1 MTPYYIYMTKNLK
14 IMNMK
19 KVLFT
24 AALALGLMSA
34 SAQEQQTIE
43 VFKPHW
49 YIQLQGGAQ
58 YTLGERDFSD
68 LISPNAQIAVGYN
81 FNEIVG
87 ARLSVNAWQSKAGS
101 TIDNK
106 EYAWKWKYV
115 APSVDVTVNLSNLF
129 CGYKANRLLN
139 VGVFAGLGANIAFDN
154 DEAVEVDK
162 LLSSKYNTEFN
173 HPEYGKTIL
182 RPNAD
187 QWLRYVWDG
196 TKIRL
201 NGRFG
206 LTADFRVSDR
216 VAVGLEAQA
225 NILSDRYNSKKAPN
239 PDFYFNALAG
249 VKIALGDTHQSKV
262 VEPCNQIIEKIVEV
276 PKVVEKIVEVPA
288 PISNTMAQVEPLKET
303 FFYAIRLSDPTAN
316 STIDKIVAWCNK
328 YPTKGISISGYADKG
343 TGNPKINQGYA
354 KQRADKVA
362 KILQEKG
369 VAASRM
375 TVNSYGDTVQPFAE
389 NDKNRCV
396 IVVGE

>member
-1 MTPYYIYMTKNLK
+1 
-14 IMNMK
+14 MNIK

-24 AALALGLMSA
+24 AALALGIMSA

-68 LISPNAQIAVGYN
+68 LISPNAQVTVGYN
-81 FNEIVG
+81 FNPIVG

-101 TIDNK
+101 TIENV

-115 APSVDVTVNLSNLF
+115 APSLDVTVNLSNLV
-129 CGYKANRLLN
+129 CGYNAYRVFNL
-139 VGVFAGLGANIAFDN
+139 GIFAGVGANIAFDN
-154 DEAVEVDK
+154 DEAVNVNNR
-162 LLSSKYNTEFN
+162 LNALY
-173 HPEYGKTIL
+173 PGYM
-182 RPNAD
+182 RPSAD
-187 QWLRYVWDG
+187 QWLRYIWDG
-196 TKIRL
+196 TKVRL
-201 NGRFG
+201 NGRAG
-206 LTADFRVSDR
+206 LTADFRVSNR
-216 VAVGLEAQA
+216 VSVGLEAQA
-225 NILSDRYNSKKAPN
+225 NIVSDRYNSKKAPN
-239 PDFYFNALAG
+239 SDFYFNALAG
-249 VKIALGDTHQSKV
+249 VKIALGATHKSQV
-262 VEPCNQIIEKIVEV
+262 VEPCNRVVEKIVEV
-276 PKVVEKIVEVPA
+276 PKIVEKIVEVPA
-288 PISNTMAQVEPLKET
+288 PVSNQVAQVEPLKET

-316 STIDKIVAWCNK
+316 ATIDKIVEWCNK
-328 YPTKGISISGYADKG
+328 YPTKSISISGYADKG

-362 KILQEKG
+362 KILQQKG
-369 VAASRM
+369 IAASRM

>member
-1 MTPYYIYMTKNLK
+1 
-14 IMNMK
+14 MNIK

-24 AALALGLMSA
+24 AALALGIMSA

-43 VFKPHW
+43 VFNPHW

-68 LISPNAQIAVGYN
+68 LISPNAQVTVGYN
-81 FNEIVG
+81 FNPIVG

-101 TIDNK
+101 TIQNI

-115 APSVDVTVNLSNLF
+115 APSVDVTVNLSNLV
-129 CGYKANRLLN
+129 CGYKANRIFNL
-139 VGVFAGLGANIAFDN
+139 GIFAGLGANIAFDN
-154 DEAVEVDK
+154 DEAVNVNNS
-162 LLSSKYNTEFN
+162 LNALY
-173 HPEYGKTIL
+173 PGYV
-182 RPNAD
+182 RPSAD
-187 QWLRYVWDG
+187 QWLRYIWDG
-196 TKIRL
+196 TKVRL
-201 NGRFG
+201 NGRAG

-225 NILSDRYNSKKAPN
+225 NIVSDHYNSKKAPN
-239 PDFYFNALAG
+239 SDFYFNALAG
-249 VKIALGDTHQSKV
+249 VKIALGATHKSQV
-262 VEPCNQIIEKIVEV
+262 VEPCPRIVEKIVEV
-276 PKVVEKIVEVPA
+276 PKIVEKIVEVPA
-288 PISNTMAQVEPLKET
+288 PVSNQVAQVEPLKET

-316 STIDKIVAWCNK
+316 ATIDKIVEWCNK

-362 KILQEKG
+362 KILQQKG

-375 TVNSYGDTVQPFAE
+375 TVNSYGDTVQPFPE

>member
-1 MTPYYIYMTKNLK
+1 MI
-14 IMNMK
+14 IK

-24 AALALGLMSA
+24 AALALGIMSA

-49 YIQLQGGAQ
+49 YFQLQGGAQ
-58 YTLGERDFSD
+58 YTLGERDFGD
-68 LISPNAQIAVGYN
+68 LISPNAQVTVGYN
-81 FNEIVG
+81 FNPLVG

-101 TIDNK
+101 TIDGT

-115 APSVDVTVNLSNLF
+115 APSLDVTLNLSNLV
-129 CGYKANRLLN
+129 CGYKANRFFNL
-139 VGVFAGLGANIAFDN
+139 GIFAGVGANIAFDN
-154 DEAVEVDK
+154 DEAVKVN
-162 LLSSKYNTEFN
+162 NTLTALY
-173 HPEYGKTIL
+173 PGATVL

-196 TKIRL
+196 TKVRL
-201 NGRFG
+201 NGRAG
-206 LTADFRVSDR
+206 ITADFRVSDR
-216 VAVGLEAQA
+216 VAVGLELQA
-225 NILSDRYNSKKAPN
+225 NMLSDRYNSKKAPN

-249 VKIALGDTHQSKV
+249 VKVALGATHTSKV
-262 VEPCNQIIEKIVEV
+262 VEPCNRVVEVEKIVEV
-276 PKVVEKIVEVPA
+276 PKEVIKYVEVEKPTNKQAE
-288 PISNTMAQVEPLKET
+288 VEPLKET

-328 YPTKGISISGYADKG
+328 YPTKSISISGYADKG

-354 KQRADKVA
+354 KQRAEKVA
-362 KILQEKG
+362 KILQDRG
-369 VAASRM
+369 IAASRM
-375 TVNSYGDTVQPFAE
+375 TVESFGDTVQPFPE

>member
-1 MTPYYIYMTKNLK
+1 
-14 IMNMK
+14 MNIK

-24 AALALGLMSA
+24 AALALGIMSA

-43 VFKPHW
+43 VFNPHW

-68 LISPNAQIAVGYN
+68 LISPNAQVTVGYN
-81 FNEIVG
+81 FNPIVG

-101 TIDNK
+101 TIENV

-115 APSVDVTVNLSNLF
+115 APSLDVTVNLSNLV
-129 CGYKANRLLN
+129 CGYNAYRVFNL
-139 VGVFAGLGANIAFDN
+139 GIFAGVGANIAFDN
-154 DEAVEVDK
+154 DEAVNVNNR
-162 LLSSKYNTEFN
+162 LNALY
-173 HPEYGKTIL
+173 PGYM
-182 RPNAD
+182 RPSAD
-187 QWLRYVWDG
+187 QWLRYIWDG
-196 TKIRL
+196 TKVRL
-201 NGRFG
+201 NGRAG
-206 LTADFRVSDR
+206 LTADFRVSNR
-216 VAVGLEAQA
+216 VSVGLEAQA
-225 NILSDRYNSKKAPN
+225 NIVSDRYNSKKAPN
-239 PDFYFNALAG
+239 SDFYFNALAG
-249 VKIALGDTHQSKV
+249 VKIALGATHKSQV
-262 VEPCNQIIEKIVEV
+262 VEPCPRIVEKIVEV
-276 PKVVEKIVEVPA
+276 PKIVEKIVEVPA
-288 PISNTMAQVEPLKET
+288 PVSNQVAQVEPLKET

-316 STIDKIVAWCNK
+316 ATIDKIVEWCNK

-362 KILQEKG
+362 KILQQRG

-396 IVVGE
+396 IGVGE

>member
-1 MTPYYIYMTKNLK
+1 
-14 IMNMK
+14 MNIK

-24 AALALGLMSA
+24 AALALGIMSA

-43 VFKPHW
+43 VFNPHW

-68 LISPNAQIAVGYN
+68 LISPNAQVTVGYN
-81 FNEIVG
+81 FNPIIG

-101 TIDNK
+101 TIENI

-115 APSVDVTVNLSNLF
+115 APSVDVTVNLSNLV
-129 CGYKANRLLN
+129 CGYKANRIFNL
-139 VGVFAGLGANIAFDN
+139 GIFAGLGANIAFDN
-154 DEAVEVDK
+154 DEAVNVNNR
-162 LLSSKYNTEFN
+162 LNALY
-173 HPEYGKTIL
+173 PGYV
-182 RPNAD
+182 RPSAD
-187 QWLRYVWDG
+187 QWLRYIWDG
-196 TKIRL
+196 TKVRL
-201 NGRFG
+201 NGRAG

-225 NILSDRYNSKKAPN
+225 NIVSDHYNSKKAPN
-239 PDFYFNALAG
+239 SDFYFNALAG
-249 VKIALGDTHQSKV
+249 VKIALGATHKSQV
-262 VEPCNQIIEKIVEV
+262 VEPCPRIVEKIVEV
-276 PKVVEKIVEVPA
+276 PKIVEKIVEVPA
-288 PISNTMAQVEPLKET
+288 PVSNQVAQVEPLKET

-316 STIDKIVAWCNK
+316 ATIDKIVEWCNK

-362 KILQEKG
+362 KILQQKG

-375 TVNSYGDTVQPFAE
+375 TVNSYGDTVQPFPE

>member
-1 MTPYYIYMTKNLK
+1 
-14 IMNMK
+14 MNIK

-24 AALALGLMSA
+24 AALALGIMSA

-43 VFKPHW
+43 VFNPHW

-68 LISPNAQIAVGYN
+68 LISPNAQVTVGYN
-81 FNEIVG
+81 FNPIVG

-101 TIDNK
+101 TIENT

-139 VGVFAGLGANIAFDN
+139 VGIFAGVGANIAFDN
-154 DEAVEVDK
+154 DEAVNVNNSIE
-162 LLSSKYNTEFN
+162 SKY
-173 HPEYGKTIL
+173 KTQFGTVL

-187 QWLRYVWDG
+187 QWLRYIWDG
-196 TKIRL
+196 TKVRL
-201 NGRFG
+201 NGRAG

-216 VAVGLEAQA
+216 VSVGLEAQA

-239 PDFYFNALAG
+239 ADFYFNALAG
-249 VKIALGDTHQSKV
+249 VKVALGATHRSQV
-262 VEPCNQIIEKIVEV
+262 VEPCNRIVEKIVEV

-288 PISNTMAQVEPLKET
+288 PVSNQIAQVEPLKET

-316 STIDKIVAWCNK
+316 ATIDKIVAWCNK

-362 KILQEKG
+362 KILQERG
-369 VAASRM
+369 IAASRM

>member
-1 MTPYYIYMTKNLK
+1 
-14 IMNMK
+14 MNIK

-24 AALALGLMSA
+24 AALALGIMSA

-43 VFKPHW
+43 VFNPHW

-68 LISPNAQIAVGYN
+68 LISPNAQVTVGYN
-81 FNEIVG
+81 FNPIIG

-101 TIDNK
+101 TIENI

-115 APSVDVTVNLSNLF
+115 APSLDVTVNLSNLV
-129 CGYKANRLLN
+129 CGYKANRIFNL
-139 VGVFAGLGANIAFDN
+139 GIFAGLGANIAFDN
-154 DEAVEVDK
+154 DEAVNVNNR
-162 LLSSKYNTEFN
+162 LNALY
-173 HPEYGKTIL
+173 PGYV
-182 RPNAD
+182 RPSAD
-187 QWLRYVWDG
+187 QWLRYIWDG
-196 TKIRL
+196 TKVRL
-201 NGRFG
+201 NGRAG

-225 NILSDRYNSKKAPN
+225 NIVSDHYNSKKAPN
-239 PDFYFNALAG
+239 SDFYFNALAG
-249 VKIALGDTHQSKV
+249 VKIALGATHKSQV
-262 VEPCNQIIEKIVEV
+262 VEPCPRIVEKIVEV
-276 PKVVEKIVEVPA
+276 PKIVEKIVEVPA
-288 PISNTMAQVEPLKET
+288 PVSNQVAQVEPLKET

-316 STIDKIVAWCNK
+316 ATIDKIVEWCNK

-362 KILQEKG
+362 KILQQRG

-375 TVNSYGDTVQPFAE
+375 TVNSYGDTVQPFPE

>member
-1 MTPYYIYMTKNLK
+1 
-14 IMNMK
+14 MNIK

-24 AALALGLMSA
+24 AALALGIMSA

-49 YIQLQGGAQ
+49 YFQLQGGAQ
-58 YTLGERDFSD
+58 YTLGERDFGD
-68 LISPNAQIAVGYN
+68 LISPNAQVTVGYN
-81 FNEIVG
+81 FNPLVG

-101 TIDNK
+101 TIDGT

-115 APSVDVTVNLSNLF
+115 APSLDVTLNLSNLV
-129 CGYKANRLLN
+129 CGYKANRFFNL
-139 VGVFAGLGANIAFDN
+139 GIFAGVGANIAFDN
-154 DEAVEVDK
+154 DEAVKVN
-162 LLSSKYNTEFN
+162 NTLTALY
-173 HPEYGKTIL
+173 PGATVL

-196 TKIRL
+196 TKVRL
-201 NGRFG
+201 NGRAG
-206 LTADFRVSDR
+206 ITADFRISDR
-216 VAVGLEAQA
+216 VAVGLELQA
-225 NILSDRYNSKKAPN
+225 NMLSDRYNSKKAPN

-249 VKIALGDTHQSKV
+249 VKVALGATHTSKV
-262 VEPCNQIIEKIVEV
+262 VEPCNRVVEVEKIVEV
-276 PKVVEKIVEVPA
+276 PKEVIKYVEVEKPTNKQAE
-288 PISNTMAQVEPLKET
+288 VEPLKET

-316 STIDKIVAWCNK
+316 ATIDKIVAWCNK
-328 YPTKGISISGYADKG
+328 YPTKSISISGYADKG

-354 KQRADKVA
+354 KQRAEKVA

-369 VAASRM
+369 IAASRM
-375 TVNSYGDTVQPFAE
+375 TVESFGDTVQPFPE

>member
-1 MTPYYIYMTKNLK
+1 
-14 IMNMK
+14 MNIK

-24 AALALGLMSA
+24 AALALGIMSA

-43 VFKPHW
+43 VFNPHW

-68 LISPNAQIAVGYN
+68 LISPNAQVTVGYN
-81 FNEIVG
+81 FNPIIG

-101 TIDNK
+101 TIENI

-115 APSVDVTVNLSNLF
+115 APSVDVTVNLSNLV
-129 CGYKANRLLN
+129 CGYKANRIFNL
-139 VGVFAGLGANIAFDN
+139 GIFAGLGANIAFDN
-154 DEAVEVDK
+154 DEAVNVNNS
-162 LLSSKYNTEFN
+162 LNALY
-173 HPEYGKTIL
+173 PGYV
-182 RPNAD
+182 RPSAD
-187 QWLRYVWDG
+187 QWLRYIWDG
-196 TKIRL
+196 TKVRL
-201 NGRFG
+201 NGRAG

-225 NILSDRYNSKKAPN
+225 NIVSDHYNSKKAPN
-239 PDFYFNALAG
+239 SDFYFNALAG
-249 VKIALGDTHQSKV
+249 VKIALGATHKSQV
-262 VEPCNQIIEKIVEV
+262 VEPCPRIVEKIVEV
-276 PKVVEKIVEVPA
+276 PKIVEKIVEVPA
-288 PISNTMAQVEPLKET
+288 PVSNQVAQVEPLKET

-316 STIDKIVAWCNK
+316 ATIDKIVEWCNK

-362 KILQEKG
+362 KILQQRG

-375 TVNSYGDTVQPFAE
+375 TVNSYGDTVQPFPE

>member
-1 MTPYYIYMTKNLK
+1 
-14 IMNMK
+14 MNIK

-24 AALALGLMSA
+24 AALALGIMSA

-49 YIQLQGGAQ
+49 YFQLQGGAQ

-68 LISPNAQIAVGYN
+68 LISPNAQVTVGYN
-81 FNEIVG
+81 FNPLVG

-101 TIDNK
+101 TIDGT

-115 APSVDVTVNLSNLF
+115 APSLDVTLNLSNLV
-129 CGYKANRLLN
+129 CGYKANRFFNL
-139 VGVFAGLGANIAFDN
+139 GIFAGVGANIAFDN
-154 DEAVEVDK
+154 DEAVKVN
-162 LLSSKYNTEFN
+162 NTLTALY
-173 HPEYGKTIL
+173 PGATVL

-196 TKIRL
+196 TKVRL
-201 NGRFG
+201 NGRAG
-206 LTADFRVSDR
+206 ITADFRVSDR
-216 VAVGLEAQA
+216 VAVGLELQA
-225 NILSDRYNSKKAPN
+225 NMLSDRYNSKKAPN

-249 VKIALGDTHQSKV
+249 VKVALGATHTSKV
-262 VEPCNQIIEKIVEV
+262 VEPCNRVVEVEKIVEV
-276 PKVVEKIVEVPA
+276 PKEVIKYVEVEKPTNKQAE
-288 PISNTMAQVEPLKET
+288 VEPLKET

-354 KQRADKVA
+354 KQRAEKVA
-362 KILQEKG
+362 KILQDRG
-369 VAASRM
+369 IAASRM
-375 TVNSYGDTVQPFAE
+375 TVESFGDTVQPFPE

>member
-1 MTPYYIYMTKNLK
+1 
-14 IMNMK
+14 MNIK

-24 AALALGLMSA
+24 AALALGIMSA

-43 VFKPHW
+43 VFNPHW

-68 LISPNAQIAVGYN
+68 LISPNAQVTVGYN
-81 FNEIVG
+81 FNPIIG

-101 TIDNK
+101 TIENI

-115 APSVDVTVNLSNLF
+115 APSLDVTVNLSNLV
-129 CGYKANRLLN
+129 CGYKANRIFNL
-139 VGVFAGLGANIAFDN
+139 GIFAGLGANIAFDN
-154 DEAVEVDK
+154 DEAVNVNNR
-162 LLSSKYNTEFN
+162 LNALY
-173 HPEYGKTIL
+173 PGYV
-182 RPNAD
+182 RPSAD
-187 QWLRYVWDG
+187 QWLRYIWDG
-196 TKIRL
+196 TKVRL
-201 NGRFG
+201 NGRAG
-206 LTADFRVSDR
+206 VTADFRVSDR

-225 NILSDRYNSKKAPN
+225 NIVSDHYNSKKAPN
-239 PDFYFNALAG
+239 SDFYFNALAG
-249 VKIALGDTHQSKV
+249 VKIALGATHKSQV
-262 VEPCNQIIEKIVEV
+262 VEPCPRIVEKIVEV
-276 PKVVEKIVEVPA
+276 PKIVEKIVEVPA
-288 PISNTMAQVEPLKET
+288 PVSNQVAQVEPLKET

-316 STIDKIVAWCNK
+316 ATIDKIVEWCNK

-362 KILQEKG
+362 KILQQRG

-375 TVNSYGDTVQPFAE
+375 TVNSYGDTVQPFPE

>member
-1 MTPYYIYMTKNLK
+1 
-14 IMNMK
+14 MNIK

-24 AALALGLMSA
+24 AALALGIMSA

-43 VFKPHW
+43 VFNPHW

-68 LISPNAQIAVGYN
+68 LISPNAQVTVGYN
-81 FNEIVG
+81 FNPIVG

-101 TIDNK
+101 TIQNI

-115 APSVDVTVNLSNLF
+115 APSVDVTVNLSNLV
-129 CGYKANRLLN
+129 CGYKANRIFNL
-139 VGVFAGLGANIAFDN
+139 GIFAGLGANIAFDN
-154 DEAVEVDK
+154 DEAVNVNNS
-162 LLSSKYNTEFN
+162 LNALY
-173 HPEYGKTIL
+173 PGYV
-182 RPNAD
+182 RPSAD
-187 QWLRYVWDG
+187 QWLRYIWDG
-196 TKIRL
+196 TKVRL
-201 NGRFG
+201 NGRAG

-225 NILSDRYNSKKAPN
+225 NIVSDHYNSKKAPN
-239 PDFYFNALAG
+239 SDFYFNALAG
-249 VKIALGDTHQSKV
+249 VKIALGATHKSQV
-262 VEPCNQIIEKIVEV
+262 VEPCPRIVEKIVEV
-276 PKVVEKIVEVPA
+276 PKIVEKIVEVPA
-288 PISNTMAQVEPLKET
+288 PVSNQVAQVEPLKET

-316 STIDKIVAWCNK
+316 ATIDKIVEWCNK

-362 KILQEKG
+362 KILQQRG

-375 TVNSYGDTVQPFAE
+375 TVNSYGDTVQPFPE

>member
-1 MTPYYIYMTKNLK
+1 
-14 IMNMK
+14 MNIK

-24 AALALGLMSA
+24 AALALGIMSA

-49 YIQLQGGAQ
+49 YFQLQGGAQ

-68 LISPNAQIAVGYN
+68 LISPNAQVTVGYN
-81 FNEIVG
+81 FNPIVG

-101 TIDNK
+101 TIQNI

-115 APSVDVTVNLSNLF
+115 APSVDVTVNLSNLV
-129 CGYKANRLLN
+129 CGYKANRIFNL
-139 VGVFAGLGANIAFDN
+139 GIFAGLGANIAFDN
-154 DEAVEVDK
+154 DEAVNVNNS
-162 LLSSKYNTEFN
+162 LNALY
-173 HPEYGKTIL
+173 PGYV
-182 RPNAD
+182 RPSAD
-187 QWLRYVWDG
+187 QWLRYIWDG
-196 TKIRL
+196 TKVRL
-201 NGRFG
+201 NGRAG

-225 NILSDRYNSKKAPN
+225 NIVSDHYNSKKAPN
-239 PDFYFNALAG
+239 SDFYFNALAG
-249 VKIALGDTHQSKV
+249 VKIALGATHKSQV
-262 VEPCNQIIEKIVEV
+262 VEPCPRIVEKIVEV
-276 PKVVEKIVEVPA
+276 PKIVEKIVEVPA
-288 PISNTMAQVEPLKET
+288 PVSNQVAQVEPLKET

-316 STIDKIVAWCNK
+316 ATIDKIVEWCNK

-362 KILQEKG
+362 KILQQRG

-375 TVNSYGDTVQPFAE
+375 TVNSYGDTVQPFPE

>member
-1 MTPYYIYMTKNLK
+1 
-14 IMNMK
+14 MNIK

-24 AALALGLMSA
+24 AALALGVMSA

-43 VFKPHW
+43 VFNPHW

-68 LISPNAQIAVGYN
+68 LISPNAQVTVGYN
-81 FNEIVG
+81 FNPIIG

-101 TIDNK
+101 TIENI

-115 APSVDVTVNLSNLF
+115 APSVDVTVNLSNLV
-129 CGYKANRLLN
+129 CGYKANRIFNL
-139 VGVFAGLGANIAFDN
+139 GIFAGLGANIAFDN
-154 DEAVEVDK
+154 DEAVNVNNR
-162 LLSSKYNTEFN
+162 LNALY
-173 HPEYGKTIL
+173 PGYV
-182 RPNAD
+182 RPSAD
-187 QWLRYVWDG
+187 QWLRYIWDG
-196 TKIRL
+196 TKVRL
-201 NGRFG
+201 NGRAG

-225 NILSDRYNSKKAPN
+225 NIVSDHYNSKKAPN
-239 PDFYFNALAG
+239 SDFYFNALAG
-249 VKIALGDTHQSKV
+249 VKIALGATHKSQV
-262 VEPCNQIIEKIVEV
+262 VEPCPRIVEKIVEV
-276 PKVVEKIVEVPA
+276 PKIVEKIVEVPA
-288 PISNTMAQVEPLKET
+288 PVSNQVAQVEPLKET

-316 STIDKIVAWCNK
+316 ATIDKIVEWCNK

-362 KILQEKG
+362 KILQQRG

-375 TVNSYGDTVQPFAE
+375 TVNSYGDTVQPFPE

>member
-1 MTPYYIYMTKNLK
+1 
-14 IMNMK
+14 MNIK

-24 AALALGLMSA
+24 VALALGFMSA
-34 SAQEQQTIE
+34 SAQEEQQTIE
-43 VFKPHW
+43 VFNPHW
-49 YIQLQGGAQ
+49 YVQLQGGAQ

-68 LISPNAQIAVGYN
+68 LISPNAQVTVGYN
-81 FNEIVG
+81 FNPLIG

-101 TIDNK
+101 TIDNI

-115 APSVDVTVNLSNLF
+115 APSLDVTVNLSNLF
-129 CGYKANRLLN
+129 CGYKANRFFNL
-139 VGVFAGLGANIAFDN
+139 GIFAGLGANIAFDN
-154 DEAVEVDK
+154 DEAIQVN
-162 LLSSKYNTEFN
+162 NTLTALY
-173 HPEYGKTIL
+173 PGATIM

-196 TKIRL
+196 TKVRL
-201 NGRFG
+201 NGRTG
-206 LTADFRVSDR
+206 VTADFRVSDR
-216 VAVGLEAQA
+216 VSVGLEGQM

-239 PDFYFNALAG
+239 PDFYFNVLAG
-249 VKIALGDTHQSKV
+249 VKIALGPTHTSKV
-262 VEPCNQIIEKIVEV
+262 VEPCNRIVEVEKIVEV
-276 PKVVEKIVEVPA
+276 PKEVIKYVEVEKKTDKQAE
-288 PISNTMAQVEPLKET
+288 VEPLKET

-316 STIDKIVAWCNK
+316 ATIDKIVAWCSK
-328 YPTKGISISGYADKG
+328 YPTKGITISGYADKG

-362 KILQEKG
+362 KILQERG

-375 TVNSYGDTVQPFAE
+375 SVSSYGDTVQPFPE

>member
-1 MTPYYIYMTKNLK
+1 
-14 IMNMK
+14 MNIK

-24 AALALGLMSA
+24 AALALGIMSA

-43 VFKPHW
+43 VFNPHW

-68 LISPNAQIAVGYN
+68 LISPNAQVTVGYN
-81 FNEIVG
+81 FNPIIG

-101 TIDNK
+101 TIENI

-115 APSVDVTVNLSNLF
+115 APSVDVTVNLSNLV
-129 CGYKANRLLN
+129 CGYKANRIFNL
-139 VGVFAGLGANIAFDN
+139 GIFAGLGANIAFDN
-154 DEAVEVDK
+154 DEAVNVNNR
-162 LLSSKYNTEFN
+162 LNALY
-173 HPEYGKTIL
+173 PGYV
-182 RPNAD
+182 RPSAD
-187 QWLRYVWDG
+187 QWLRYIWDG
-196 TKIRL
+196 TKVRL
-201 NGRFG
+201 NGRAG

-225 NILSDRYNSKKAPN
+225 NIVSDHYNSKKAPN
-239 PDFYFNALAG
+239 SDFYFNALAG
-249 VKIALGDTHQSKV
+249 VKIALGATHKSQV
-262 VEPCNQIIEKIVEV
+262 VEPCPRIVEKIVEV
-276 PKVVEKIVEVPA
+276 PKIVEKIVEVPA
-288 PISNTMAQVEPLKET
+288 PVSNQVAQVEPLKET

-316 STIDKIVAWCNK
+316 ATIDKIVEWCNK

-362 KILQEKG
+362 KILQQRG

-375 TVNSYGDTVQPFAE
+375 TVNSYGDTVQPFPE

>member
-1 MTPYYIYMTKNLK
+1 
-14 IMNMK
+14 MNIK

-24 AALALGLMSA
+24 AALALGIMSA

-49 YIQLQGGAQ
+49 YFQLQGGAQ
-58 YTLGERDFSD
+58 YTLGERDFGD
-68 LISPNAQIAVGYN
+68 LISPNAQVTVGYN
-81 FNEIVG
+81 FNPLVG

-101 TIDNK
+101 TIDGT

-115 APSVDVTVNLSNLF
+115 APSLDVTLNLSNLV
-129 CGYKANRLLN
+129 CGYKANRFFNL
-139 VGVFAGLGANIAFDN
+139 GIFAGVGANIAFDN
-154 DEAVEVDK
+154 DEAVKVN
-162 LLSSKYNTEFN
+162 NTLTALY
-173 HPEYGKTIL
+173 PGATVL

-196 TKIRL
+196 TKVRL
-201 NGRFG
+201 NGRAG
-206 LTADFRVSDR
+206 ITADFRVSDR
-216 VAVGLEAQA
+216 VAVGLELQA
-225 NILSDRYNSKKAPN
+225 NMLSDRYNSKKAPN

-249 VKIALGDTHQSKV
+249 VKVALGATHTSKV
-262 VEPCNQIIEKIVEV
+262 VEPCNRVVEVEKIVEV
-276 PKVVEKIVEVPA
+276 PKEVIKYVEVEKPTNKQAE
-288 PISNTMAQVEPLKET
+288 VEPLKET

-316 STIDKIVAWCNK
+316 ATIDKIVAWCNK
-328 YPTKGISISGYADKG
+328 YPTKSISISGYADKG

-354 KQRADKVA
+354 KQRAEKVA

-369 VAASRM
+369 IAASRM
-375 TVNSYGDTVQPFAE
+375 TVESFGDTVQPFPE

>member
-1 MTPYYIYMTKNLK
+1 
-14 IMNMK
+14 MNIK

-24 AALALGLMSA
+24 AALALGIMSA

-49 YIQLQGGAQ
+49 YFQLQGGAQ

-68 LISPNAQIAVGYN
+68 LISPNAQVTVGYN
-81 FNEIVG
+81 FNPIVG

-101 TIDNK
+101 TIDNI

-115 APSVDVTVNLSNLF
+115 APSLDVTFNLSNAI
-129 CGYKANRLLN
+129 CGYKANRFFNL
-139 VGVFAGLGANIAFDN
+139 GVFAGIGANIAIDN
-154 DEAVEVDK
+154 DEAAEVN
-162 LLSSKYNTEFN
+162 NTLIALYPGATAF
-173 HPEYGKTIL
+173 

-187 QWLRYVWDG
+187 QWLRYLWDG
-196 TKIRL
+196 TKVRL
-201 NGRFG
+201 NGRAG
-206 LTADFRVSDR
+206 ITADFRVSDR
-216 VAVGLEAQA
+216 VAVGLELQA
-225 NILSDRYNSKKAPN
+225 NMLSDRYNSKKAPN

-249 VKIALGDTHQSKV
+249 VKVALGATHTSKV
-262 VEPCNQIIEKIVEV
+262 VEPCNRVVEVEKIVEV
-276 PKVVEKIVEVPA
+276 PKEVIKYVEVEKPTNKQAE
-288 PISNTMAQVEPLKET
+288 VEPLKET

-316 STIDKIVAWCNK
+316 ATIDKIVAWCNK

-362 KILQEKG
+362 KILQQKG
-369 VAASRM
+369 IAASRM

>member
-1 MTPYYIYMTKNLK
+1 
-14 IMNMK
+14 MNIK

-24 AALALGLMSA
+24 AALALGIMSA

-43 VFKPHW
+43 VFNPHW

-68 LISPNAQIAVGYN
+68 LISPNAQVTVGYN
-81 FNEIVG
+81 FNPIIG

-101 TIDNK
+101 TIQNI

-115 APSVDVTVNLSNLF
+115 APSVDVTVNLSNLV
-129 CGYKANRLLN
+129 CGYKANRIFNL
-139 VGVFAGLGANIAFDN
+139 GIFAGLGANIAFDN
-154 DEAVEVDK
+154 DEAVNVNNR
-162 LLSSKYNTEFN
+162 LNALY
-173 HPEYGKTIL
+173 PGYV
-182 RPNAD
+182 RPSAD
-187 QWLRYVWDG
+187 QWLRYIWDG
-196 TKIRL
+196 TKVRL
-201 NGRFG
+201 NGRAG

-225 NILSDRYNSKKAPN
+225 NIVSDHYNSKKAPN
-239 PDFYFNALAG
+239 SDFYFNALAG
-249 VKIALGDTHQSKV
+249 VKIALGATHKSQV
-262 VEPCNQIIEKIVEV
+262 VEPCPRIVEKIVEV
-276 PKVVEKIVEVPA
+276 PKIVEKIVEVPA
-288 PISNTMAQVEPLKET
+288 PVSNQVAQVEPLKET

-316 STIDKIVAWCNK
+316 ATIDKIVEWCNK

-362 KILQEKG
+362 KILQQKG

-375 TVNSYGDTVQPFAE
+375 TVNSYGDTVQPFPE

>member
-1 MTPYYIYMTKNLK
+1 
-14 IMNMK
+14 MNIK

-24 AALALGLMSA
+24 AALALGIMSA

-49 YIQLQGGAQ
+49 YFQLQGGAQ
-58 YTLGERDFSD
+58 YTLGERDFGD
-68 LISPNAQIAVGYN
+68 LISPNAQVTVGYN
-81 FNEIVG
+81 FNPLVG

-101 TIDNK
+101 TIDGT

-115 APSVDVTVNLSNLF
+115 APSLDVTLNLSNLV
-129 CGYKANRLLN
+129 CGYKANRFFNL
-139 VGVFAGLGANIAFDN
+139 GIFAGVGANIAFDN
-154 DEAVEVDK
+154 DEAVKVN
-162 LLSSKYNTEFN
+162 NTLTALY
-173 HPEYGKTIL
+173 PGATVL

-196 TKIRL
+196 TKVRL
-201 NGRFG
+201 NGRAG
-206 LTADFRVSDR
+206 ITADFRVSDR
-216 VAVGLEAQA
+216 VAVGLELQA
-225 NILSDRYNSKKAPN
+225 NMLSDRYNSKKAPN

-249 VKIALGDTHQSKV
+249 VKVALGATHTSKV
-262 VEPCNQIIEKIVEV
+262 VEPCNRVVEVEKIVEV
-276 PKVVEKIVEVPA
+276 PKEVIKYVEVEKPTNKQAE
-288 PISNTMAQVEPLKET
+288 VEPLKET

-328 YPTKGISISGYADKG
+328 YPTKSISISGYADKG

-354 KQRADKVA
+354 KQRAEKVA

-375 TVNSYGDTVQPFAE
+375 TVESFGDTVQPFPE

>member
-1 MTPYYIYMTKNLK
+1 
-14 IMNMK
+14 MNIK

-24 AALALGLMSA
+24 AALALGIMSA

-49 YIQLQGGAQ
+49 YFQLQGGAQ
-58 YTLGERDFSD
+58 YTLGERDFGD
-68 LISPNAQIAVGYN
+68 LISPNAQVTVGYN
-81 FNEIVG
+81 FNPLVG

-101 TIDNK
+101 TIDGAK
-106 EYAWKWKYV
+106 YAWKWKYV
-115 APSVDVTVNLSNLF
+115 APSLDVTLNLSNLV
-129 CGYKANRLLN
+129 CGYKANRFFNL
-139 VGVFAGLGANIAFDN
+139 GIFAGVGANIAFDN
-154 DEAVEVDK
+154 DEAVKVN
-162 LLSSKYNTEFN
+162 NTLTALY
-173 HPEYGKTIL
+173 PGATVL

-196 TKIRL
+196 TKVRL
-201 NGRFG
+201 NGRAG
-206 LTADFRVSDR
+206 ITADFRVTDR
-216 VAVGLEAQA
+216 VAVGLELQA
-225 NILSDRYNSKKAPN
+225 NMLSDRYNSKKAPN

-249 VKIALGDTHQSKV
+249 VKVALGATHTSKV
-262 VEPCNQIIEKIVEV
+262 VEPCNRVVEVEKIVEV
-276 PKVVEKIVEVPA
+276 PKEVIKYVEVEKKTDRQAE
-288 PISNTMAQVEPLKET
+288 VEPLKET

-354 KQRADKVA
+354 KQRA

-375 TVNSYGDTVQPFAE
+375 TVESFGDTVQPFPE

>member
-1 MTPYYIYMTKNLK
+1 
-14 IMNMK
+14 MNIK

-24 AALALGLMSA
+24 AALALGIMSA

-43 VFKPHW
+43 VFNPHW

-68 LISPNAQIAVGYN
+68 LISPNAQVTVGYN
-81 FNEIVG
+81 FNPIVG

-101 TIDNK
+101 TIQNI

-115 APSVDVTVNLSNLF
+115 APSVDVTVNLSNLV
-129 CGYKANRLLN
+129 CGYKANRIFNL
-139 VGVFAGLGANIAFDN
+139 GIFAGLGANIAFDN
-154 DEAVEVDK
+154 DEAVNVNNR
-162 LLSSKYNTEFN
+162 LNALY
-173 HPEYGKTIL
+173 PGYV
-182 RPNAD
+182 RPSAD
-187 QWLRYVWDG
+187 QWLRYIWDG
-196 TKIRL
+196 TKVRL
-201 NGRFG
+201 NGRAG

-216 VAVGLEAQA
+216 IAVGLEAQA
-225 NILSDRYNSKKAPN
+225 NIVSDHYNSKKAPN
-239 PDFYFNALAG
+239 SDFYFNALAG
-249 VKIALGDTHQSKV
+249 VKIALGATHKSQV
-262 VEPCNQIIEKIVEV
+262 VEPCPRIVEKIVEV
-276 PKVVEKIVEVPA
+276 PKIVEKIVEVPA
-288 PISNTMAQVEPLKET
+288 PVSNQVAQVEPLKET

-316 STIDKIVAWCNK
+316 ATIDKIVEWCNK

-362 KILQEKG
+362 KILQQKG

-375 TVNSYGDTVQPFAE
+375 TVNSYGDTVQPFPE

>member
-1 MTPYYIYMTKNLK
+1 
-14 IMNMK
+14 MNIK

-24 AALALGLMSA
+24 AALALGIMSA

-43 VFKPHW
+43 VFNPHW

-68 LISPNAQIAVGYN
+68 LISPNAQVTVGYN
-81 FNEIVG
+81 FNPIVG

-101 TIDNK
+101 TIENI

-115 APSVDVTVNLSNLF
+115 APSVDVTVNLSNLV
-129 CGYKANRLLN
+129 CGYKANRIFNL
-139 VGVFAGLGANIAFDN
+139 GIFAGLGANIAFDN
-154 DEAVEVDK
+154 DEAVNVNNR
-162 LLSSKYNTEFN
+162 LNALY
-173 HPEYGKTIL
+173 PGYV
-182 RPNAD
+182 RPSAD
-187 QWLRYVWDG
+187 QWLRYIWDG
-196 TKIRL
+196 TKVRL
-201 NGRFG
+201 NGRAG

-225 NILSDRYNSKKAPN
+225 NIVSDHYNSKKAPN
-239 PDFYFNALAG
+239 SDFYFNALAG
-249 VKIALGDTHQSKV
+249 VKIALGATHKSQV
-262 VEPCNQIIEKIVEV
+262 VEPCPRIVEKIVEV
-276 PKVVEKIVEVPA
+276 PKIVEKIVEVPA
-288 PISNTMAQVEPLKET
+288 PVSNQVAQVEPLKET

-316 STIDKIVAWCNK
+316 ATIDKIVEWCNK

-362 KILQEKG
+362 KILQQRG

-375 TVNSYGDTVQPFAE
+375 TVNSYGDTVQPFPE